1 MLPTKGL
8 TLPLISYG
16 GSSLLIMSTAIDHM
30 FKIAFDM
37 TPSQRATLELCMM
50 DLLGE
55 NKTKDC
61 RQAIIRKLAANMTS
75 PDVRRQI
82 STILDQHNESTLF
95 DEHDYMNM
103 AYRLA
108 MLQPECWK
116 EILDAERSWLNSE
129 ELKKEF
135 DFVSQA
141 CNPDENKR
149 TELFN
154 SLLKPQNRQ
163 HEAWALQTLDLL
175 SADIYEPQN
184 LDYISTSLSSLKDIQ
199 KSSSLYFTREWM
211 KAVLAHH
218 KSVIAKQAVE
228 NFLSDNPNY
237 PDQLKNNILEA
248 AWTLL
253 KQEPYVEKAK
263 PVIVSKPKTTKK
275 PATKKTT
282 KKK

>member
-1 MLPTKGL
+1 MWTRRYRLMMKEKNP
-8 TLPLISYG
+8 
-16 GSSLLIMSTAIDHM
+16 LIMSTAIDHM

-37 TPSQRATLELCMM
+37 TPSQRNTLELCMM

-55 NKTKDC
+55 SRTKEC
-61 RQAIIRKLAANMTS
+61 RQTIIRKLTANMTS

-82 STILDQHNESTLF
+82 SAILDKHNEPTVF

-116 EILDAERSWLNSE
+116 EILDTERSRLQTE
-129 ELKKEF
+129 ELKEEF
-135 DFVSQA
+135 DYVSQA
-141 CNPDENKR
+141 CNPDEKKR
-149 TELFN
+149 ADLFN

-163 HEAWALQTLDLL
+163 QEAWALQTLDLL

-184 LDYISTSLSSLKDIQ
+184 LDYISTSLNALKDIQ
-199 KSSSLYFTREWM
+199 KSSNTYFTRDWM

-218 KSVIAKQAVE
+218 KSIIAKQAVE
-228 NFLSDNPNY
+228 NFLSANPNY
-237 PDQLKNNILEA
+237 PDHLKNSILVA

-263 PVIVSKPKTTKK
+263 PVVVSKPKTTKK